1 MENTEKMNIFLI
13 IKFNKLFEHQSLDS
27 IYFEFPSW
35 IFLILQ
41 QNWIGALNYWL
52 SVHIPVCLCLIG
64 IEILWVNNIFKKLF
78 RLHCYKNI

>member
-41 QNWIGALNYWL
+41 KLKKKKIKTKQNWIGALNYWL
-52 SVHIPVCLCLIG
+52 SVHTPVCLCLIG
-64 IEILWVNNIFKKLF
+64 IEILWVNNIF
-78 RLHCYKNI
+78 